1 MKALG
6 NGWKLGTLAC
16 SDLKCYFLWDCRK
29 MSVLLHGAFLLKG
42 KKIFMVIQRAK
53 LIGASLSRR
62 SVHVSDG
69 RYFYFHFPF
78 LN

>member
-1 MKALG
+1 
-6 NGWKLGTLAC
+6 
-16 SDLKCYFLWDCRK
+16 

-42 KKIFMVIQRAK
+42 KKIFMVIQRTK